1 MIDVTFFYVQGQLTS
16 GLTVLQFLLP
26 SFAYVNRIGLVE
38 GVKSLRNGWFQ
49 LQLMTQLSLL
59 LIARDPTLS
68 WLDELLFLAR
78 NMNPQIAKV

>member
-1 MIDVTFFYVQGQLTS
+1 MFSYCRKTSTESMIDVTFFYVQGQLTS

-68 WLDELLFLAR
+68 
-78 NMNPQIAKV
+78 

>member
-1 MIDVTFFYVQGQLTS
+1 MFSYCRKTSTESMIDVTFFYVQGQLTS

-26 SFAYVNRIGLVE
+26 SFAFVNRIGLVE

-68 WLDELLFLAR
+68 
-78 NMNPQIAKV
+78 

>member
-1 MIDVTFFYVQGQLTS
+1 MFSYCRKTSTESMIDVTFFYVQGQLTS

-38 GVKSLRNGWFQ
+38 GVKSLRNGWFK
-49 LQLMTQLSLL
+49 LPLLTQLSLL

-68 WLDELLFLAR
+68 
-78 NMNPQIAKV
+78 

>member
-1 MIDVTFFYVQGQLTS
+1 MFSYYRKTSTESMIDVTFFYVQGQLTS

-26 SFAYVNRIGLVE
+26 SFAFVNRIGLVE

-68 WLDELLFLAR
+68 
-78 NMNPQIAKV
+78 

>member
-26 SFAYVNRIGLVE
+26 SFAFVNRIGLVE

-68 WLDELLFLAR
+68 
-78 NMNPQIAKV
+78 